1 MKFDASKPHGLVYG
15 VPGAAYEQNGQLY
28 SPIGEPFAE
37 AVQDDL
43 AAESRAQRGQSSNQQ
58 ANNRKDK

>member
-28 SPIGEPFAE
+28 SPIGEPFVE
-37 AVQDDL
+37 PEQEFSLD
-43 AAESRAQRGQSSNQQ
+43 AQRKTITKSAIGGKNVAS
-58 ANNRKDK
+58 